1 MHQLLHLITTRP
13 QLLAA
18 HAEAYAALASAE
30 FPRIGAAWKRRAL
43 LDALALC
50 AVGVAAVL
58 AGVALML
65 WASLPAVPA
74 QASWVLIGIP
84 CLPLA
89 LAAWFAAAARSG
101 SGRDAL
107 ANLREQVQADLRL
120 LREVAAR

>member
-18 HAEAYAALASAE
+18 HAEAYAALASEE

-50 AVGVAAVL
+50 SMGVAAAL

-74 QASWVLIGIP
+74 QATWVLIGVP
-84 CLPLA
+84 LLPLVV
-89 LAAWFAAAARSG
+89 AAWCAVAARSG
-101 SGRDAL
+101 SGLDAL

>member
-13 QLLAA
+13 QLLAE
-18 HAEAYAALASAE
+18 HAEAYAELASLE
-30 FPRIGAAWKRRAL
+30 FPRIGAAWKRRVL

-50 AVGVAAVL
+50 SLGVAAVL

-65 WASLPAVPA
+65 WAALPAVPA

-84 CLPLA
+84 LLA
-89 LAAWFAAAARSG
+89 LAAAACCAVAARG
-101 SGRDAL
+101 GGGRQAL
-107 ANLREQVQADLRL
+107 ANVREQVQADLRM

>member
-18 HAEAYAALASAE
+18 HAEAYAALASEE

-50 AVGVAAVL
+50 GLAVAAVL

-74 QASWVLIGIP
+74 QASWVLIGVP
-84 CLPLA
+84 LLPLVAAAWCA
-89 LAAWFAAAARSG
+89 LAARGG

-107 ANLREQVQADLRL
+107 ANLREQLQADLRL